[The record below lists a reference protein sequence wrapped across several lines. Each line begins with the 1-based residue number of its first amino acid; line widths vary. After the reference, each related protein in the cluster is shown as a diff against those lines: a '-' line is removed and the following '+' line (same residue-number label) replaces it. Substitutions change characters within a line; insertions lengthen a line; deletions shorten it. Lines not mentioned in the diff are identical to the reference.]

1 MDFSIILSLV
11 GIVISIYTVADQTQ
25 KQNIRYKI
33 SSLHIILFIL
43 LFIFLIGTLVV
54 GEYYRTINPSPKYEN
69 DYFSLSYVV
78 IASLSSLLIL
88 ILISIL
94 AGYIIFNKQIIK
106 KENLVSKMKENFY
119 NNSFVQI
126 INSLDYYFNNL
137 NKYYLPKGKK
147 ATTRQ
152 ENLSRIFQNKDT
164 LNKFELAKN
173 YLYNFINKNKISYST
188 KFDELLQLL
197 FLNENFI
204 EELADRN
211 PYFFVTILE
220 SKLQINY
227 KEQFVEKF
235 LEYLI
240 LENNYLLFF
249 QVNNTNDIYIKT
261 DTYKLNPENY
271 LIYYLFKDV
280 ELANK
285 LKVWKNIGEPALSY
299 LDTVN
304 NQRCLELETDIYV
317 EEKAGDSIVYNSI
330 KIFDIMLRRAIEQN
344 ASSFMRLDYYRHF
357 IDKIARNYR
366 CSSLDVRCLEKEF
379 LNIYD
384 YSIYQIFYNLI
395 SWVKISFNENIDY
408 SIKLEQENCEIEGG
422 NIPKASIIIITQS
435 LETIVNRKIR
445 EKLIY
450 KILNLIIDLYFGLE
464 LEFNE
469 EAKRYSNVLLSCL
482 HKRDDETKQVLK
494 DILSTYDYIPQFNK
508 TDGTRAVRKIKNSFN
523 VR

>member
-1 MDFSIILSLV
+1 VDFSIILSLV

-33 SSLHIILFIL
+33 SYLHIILLIL
-43 LFIFLIGTLVV
+43 FSVFLLITLVA
-54 GEYYRTINPSPKYEN
+54 GEYYNAVNPSLQVEN
-69 DYFSLSYVV
+69 DYFSLSYTV
-78 IASLSSLLIL
+78 IASLISLLIL

-94 AGYIIFNKQIIK
+94 AGYIIFNKKIVK
-106 KENLVSKMKENFY
+106 KKKLVSKLKEDFY

-126 INSLDYYFNNL
+126 INSLDYYFDNL
-137 NKYYLPKGKK
+137 NKYYLPEGRK

-164 LNKFELAKN
+164 FNKFELAKN
-173 YLYNFINKNKISYST
+173 YLYNFINKNRIRYST
-188 KFDELLQLL
+188 KFDEMLQLL

-227 KEQFVEKF
+227 KEQFVEQF

-240 LENNYLLFF
+240 LENNDLLFF
-249 QVNNTNDIYIKT
+249 QVNNTNEIYLKN
-261 DTYKLNPENY
+261 DTYKINSENY
-271 LIYYLFKDV
+271 LIYYLFKDI
-280 ELANK
+280 ELAND
-285 LKVWKNIGEPALSY
+285 LKAWKNIGEPALSY
-299 LDTVN
+299 LDNVN
-304 NQRCLELETDIYV
+304 DQMCLELKTDIYV
-317 EEKAGDSIVYNSI
+317 EEKAGDSVVYNSI
-330 KIFDIMLRRAIEQN
+330 KIFDIMLRRALEQN
-344 ASSFMRLDYYRHF
+344 ASTFMRLDYYSHF
-357 IDKIARNYR
+357 INKIARNYR
-366 CSSLDVRCLEKEF
+366 CNSIDIMCLEKEF

-395 SWVKISFNENIDY
+395 SWIKISFNENIDY
-408 SIKLEQENCEIEGG
+408 SIELEQENCEFEGG
-422 NIPKASIIIITQS
+422 NIPKASIIIATQS

-445 EKLIY
+445 KKLID
-450 KILNLIIDLYFGLE
+450 KILNLIIDLYFSLE

-469 EAKRYSNVLLSCL
+469 EAKQYSNVLLSCL
-482 HKRDDETKQVLK
+482 HKRDDETKTALK
-494 DILSTYDYIPQFNK
+494 KILNNYDYIPQFNK
-508 TDGTRAVRKIKNSFN
+508 IDGTRAVRKIKNSFN